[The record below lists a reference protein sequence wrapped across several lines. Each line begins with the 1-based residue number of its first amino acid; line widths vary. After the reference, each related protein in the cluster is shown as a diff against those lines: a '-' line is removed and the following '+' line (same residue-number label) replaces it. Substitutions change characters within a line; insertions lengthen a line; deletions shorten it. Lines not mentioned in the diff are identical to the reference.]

1 MESYDR
7 YDLRPSTKAASHNL
21 RRRHEDA
28 KALLNQS
35 LRGSPE
41 HQYELA
47 TEYLKGTNPL
57 IPRSRTKAF
66 FWFRRSAAQGFDYAL
81 GMLGNCYLLGH
92 GVQKDDKEGFRLISL
107 FLIKCKLR
115 AILQDL
121 DHGDTDETLKIMMET
136 IFQYTGYIK

>member
-1 MESYDR
+1 MAR
-7 YDLRPSTKAASHNL
+7 YDLRRSTKAASLNL
-21 RRRHEDA
+21 RMRHEYV
-28 KALLNQS
+28 KNLLDQS
-35 LRGSPE
+35 LRGSSG

-57 IPRSRTKAF
+57 IPRSRIKAF
-66 FWFRRSAAQGFDYAL
+66 FWFRRSAAQGFDYAI

-92 GVQKDDKEGFRLISL
+92 GVQKDEKEGFRLISL

-121 DHGDTDETLKIMMET
+121 GHASHEDDVIKIMMET
-136 IFQYTGYIK
+136 IFQYTGYVK